1 MKLTKIFADKNKRTV
16 TAIVRNSRQTVVSTA
31 YCSPT
36 DEFSVEKGRVLALAR
51 AKARMNRANI
61 VYYRKMMN
69 SHLKQA
75 EKFSQ
80 MMLQAE
86 ATQVLLDDAERQ
98 VYERLSNV
106 HQENKKKPVQKSNAC
121 GCTPAHNSEKAH
133 GNKNKPLMEAKVV
146 VGRVDQ
152 VLDAILGSVISGDVA
167 AEMARKCKKQRHEKN
182 ARRHDYDRSDVKPV
196 KHNRGAQRHR

>member
-1 MKLTKIFADKNKRTV
+1 MTLVKIFADKNKRTV
-16 TAIVRNSRQTVVSTA
+16 TAIIRNSRQTVVSTA

-36 DEFSVEKGRVLALAR
+36 DEFSVEKGRGLALAR

-86 ATQVLLDDAERQ
+86 AKQILLDDAERQ

-106 HQENKKKPVQKSNAC
+106 HQENKKSHAC
-121 GCTPAHNSEKAH
+121 GCTPTHNSEKSH
-133 GNKNKPLMEAKVV
+133 GNKNKPIMEAKVV

-152 VLDAILGSVISGDVA
+152 VLDAILGSVISGDIA
-167 AEMARKCKKQRHEKN
+167 AEMARECKKHRHEKN
-182 ARRHDYDRSDVKPV
+182 AQRHDHYRSDVRSV
-196 KHNRGAQRHR
+196 KHPRGAQRHR

>member
-36 DEFSVEKGRVLALAR
+36 DEFSVEKGRGLALAR

-86 ATQVLLDDAERQ
+86 AKQILLDDAERQ

-106 HQENKKKPVQKSNAC
+106 HQENKKKPVQKSHAC
-121 GCTPAHNSEKAH
+121 GCTPTHNSEKVH
-133 GNKNKPLMEAKVV
+133 GNKNKPIMEAKVV
-146 VGRVDQ
+146 VGHVDQ
-152 VLDAILGSVISGDVA
+152 VLDAILGSVISGDIA
-167 AEMARKCKKQRHEKN
+167 AEMARECKKHRHEKN
-182 ARRHDYDRSDVKPV
+182 AQCHDHYHPDVRSV
-196 KHNRGAQRHR
+196 KHPRGAQRHR

>member
-36 DEFSVEKGRVLALAR
+36 DEFSVEKGRGLALAR

-86 ATQVLLDDAERQ
+86 AKQILLDDAERQ

-106 HQENKKKPVQKSNAC
+106 HQENKKKLIQK
-121 GCTPAHNSEKAH
+121 GCTPTHNSEKVQ
-133 GNKNKPLMEAKVV
+133 GNKNEPIMEAKVV
-146 VGRVDQ
+146 VGHVDQ
-152 VLDAILGSVISGDVA
+152 VLDAILGSVISGDIA
-167 AEMARKCKKQRHEKN
+167 AEMARECKKHRHEKN
-182 ARRHDYDRSDVKPV
+182 AQCHDHYHPDVRSVKQP
-196 KHNRGAQRHR
+196 RGAQRHR

>member
-1 MKLTKIFADKNKRTV
+1 MTKIIVDEKKRVV
-16 TAIVRNSRQTVVSTA
+16 TAIIRNAHHTVVGHA
-31 YCSPT
+31 YCRKG
-36 DEFSVEKGRVLALAR
+36 DEFSYEKGRDLALVR

-80 MMLQAE
+80 MMIQAE

-106 HQENKKKPVQKSNAC
+106 HQENKKKPVQKSHAC
-121 GCTPAHNSEKAH
+121 DCTPAHNSEKTH
-133 GNKNKPLMEAKVV
+133 GSKNKPLMEAKVFV
-146 VGRVDQ
+146 DRVDQ
-152 VLDAILGSVISGDVA
+152 VLDAILGSVVSGDVA
-167 AEMARKCKKQRHEKN
+167 AEMARECKKQRHEKN
-182 ARRHDYDRSDVKPV
+182 AHRHDYGRPDVRPV
-196 KHNRGAQRHR
+196 KLNRGAQRHR

>member
-1 MKLTKIFADKNKRTV
+1 MKLTKIFADKNRRTV

-36 DEFSVEKGRVLALAR
+36 DEFSVEKGRGLALAR

-86 ATQVLLDDAERQ
+86 AKQILLDDAERQ

-106 HQENKKKPVQKSNAC
+106 HQENKKKPVQKSHAC
-121 GCTPAHNSEKAH
+121 SCTPTHNSEKVH
-133 GNKNKPLMEAKVV
+133 GNKNKPIMEAKVV
-146 VGRVDQ
+146 VGHVDQ
-152 VLDAILGSVISGDVA
+152 VLDAILGSVISGDIA
-167 AEMARKCKKQRHEKN
+167 AEMARECKKHRHEKN
-182 ARRHDYDRSDVKPV
+182 AQCHDYYRPDVRSV
-196 KHNRGAQRHR
+196 KHPRGAQRHH